1 MISKTIVINKEPTR
15 CKIEMVSVSKEQV
28 METKYLEVAFSS
40 YGVMEKEV
48 RDQLQKT
55 NRVAGCLITPY
66 GETVTSKSI
75 WNQEFTKQ
83 PAIRPI
89 ITYTSKTRP
98 NIAKHRP
105 YLKEGRSEYWDD
117 HGKYTKGSN
126 EE

>member
-1 MISKTIVINKEPTR
+1 MISKTMISKTIVINKEPTR

-28 METKYLEVAFSS
+28 IETKYLEVAFSS

-75 WNQEFTKQ
+75 
-83 PAIRPI
+83 
-89 ITYTSKTRP
+89 
-98 NIAKHRP
+98 
-105 YLKEGRSEYWDD
+105 
-117 HGKYTKGSN
+117 
-126 EE
+126 